1 MTRIVVNRK
10 YLLYMSI
17 IYQDRQ
23 VVQFPSKNGPK
34 IPYPQLNLKKL
45 SAPPPPYQ
53 AEIPPPFG
61 FFKNFLS
68 PSLLKKKGGKVG
80 GTCLLYLCWQTDCK
94 FYHTRNKLLDYW
106 LQSITKTW
114 RSSIFKI
121 PKTKSGIPD
130 MSNRERSTYECMIFF
145 SFLRLCSKSEL
156 SKLDITATVLL

>member
-68 PSLLKKKGGKVG
+68 PSLLKKKGGRGEEGRG
-80 GTCLLYLCWQTDCK
+80 GGVPACYIYAD
-94 FYHTRNKLLDYW
+94 KL
-106 LQSITKTW
+106 TV
-114 RSSIFKI
+114 SSII
-121 PKTKSGIPD
+121 LGT
-130 MSNRERSTYECMIFF
+130 NC
-145 SFLRLCSKSEL
+145 
-156 SKLDITATVLL
+156 